1 MPSALETLVKIL
13 KLEREQG
20 YKNTAVIG
28 GLAAYGTAWKPNAH
42 AQARKPE
49 HHILVDELCD
59 LLGGYEALPSRDERH
74 EKISYMLDRITGRI
88 APPPEYLARL
98 PKEEPPAAESQAEE
112 SHQRRERKGAN
123 IPKEMRRERTDR
135 PERKKRNRRGSAETP
150 DQSNQPKAAEQPPA
164 DQNQNKRRTSK
175 GRSGSADDDFSR
187 MEIETSSSGK
197 PMVSDIPA
205 PPRLARPPRKPR
217 PPIDPEA
224 AADVMRGLN
233 APVEKVKG
241 VGPKMATLLNK
252 LGIFTINDLLFFLPR
267 RYDDYTQLACIN
279 HLRENQMATVIGTVR
294 YTEVRAGRTGRK
306 DFYMTIDDG
315 TATMGVTFFGQHFL
329 SRQIRRDQQVVLH
342 GQTSMYQNRIQMTNP
357 EIQYIEVEDLQNLGI
372 VPVYP
377 LTDGLN
383 RRSMRRLMEKTVEYW
398 AEHFPDYMPEGT
410 LERTELGDLG
420 WAIQNLHFPES
431 WDHLEHAR
439 RRFIFDELLLMQL
452 TIMANRRTW
461 QATPSA
467 SLTVSDEQLQTFTE
481 SMFPFPLTGAQQRAV
496 ADIRGDLAK
505 TIPMNRLLQGD
516 VGSGKTAVAA
526 TMLGIALM
534 SGKQAA
540 LMAPTSILAE
550 QHYRGLSAAFAQMPA
565 ELLPREGKPVVALL
579 TGSISSGD
587 RDAIYRGLADGS
599 IDIVIGTHAIIQ
611 EGVEFNDL
619 GAAIID
625 EQHRFGV
632 EQRGALRGKGTNP
645 HLLVMTATPIPRTL
659 ALTLYAD
666 LDLSIIDELPPGR
679 IPVRTRVIDPPQRE
693 RAYNFVEDQ
702 VEEGRQ
708 AFIVY
713 PLVEASETIEAE
725 SAVENFERLSKIF
738 YNHKVGLLHGRM
750 KPAEKDEIMEQFRN
764 HDFDVLVTTSVAEV
778 GVDIP
783 NASIIVIDGANRFGL
798 AQLHQFR
805 GRVGRGG
812 HASYCLLVCDTPLPE
827 ARERLTALEQTNDGF
842 KLAEIDWKLRG
853 PGDLIGTRQSGQA
866 ELKLL
871 EQMQPELVE
880 LAQREAKTIY
890 ADDPE
895 LTSAEHR
902 LLRERIDQLTNARSD
917 VS

>member
-28 GLAAYGTAWKPNAH
+28 GLAAYGNTWKPNAH

-49 HHILVDELCD
+49 HHILVDELFD
-59 LLGGYEALPSRDERH
+59 LLGSYEALPSKDERD
-74 EKISYMLDRITGRI
+74 EKISYMLNRITGRVP
-88 APPPEYLARL
+88 PPPEYLARL
-98 PKEEPPAAESQAEE
+98 PKEVPPAEKRGEE
-112 SHQRRERKGAN
+112 SGQRRERKGAN
-123 IPKEMRRERTDR
+123 IPKEMRHDR
-135 PERKKRNRRGSAETP
+135 PERKKRNRRGEAQAEP
-150 DQSNQPKAAEQPPA
+150 QQPAEAPVDQQQHKKRASGKSNRE
-164 DQNQNKRRTSK
+164 RSK
-175 GRSGSADDDFSR
+175 SGGDDFSR
-187 MEIETSSSGK
+187 MEVETTTTGK
-197 PMVSDIPA
+197 PMKSDIPA

-217 PPIDPEA
+217 QPVDPQA

-267 RYDDYTQLACIN
+267 RYDDYTQLNCIN
-279 HLRENQMATVIGTVR
+279 HLQEHELATVIGTVR
-294 YTEVRAGRTGRK
+294 HTEVRAGRTGRK
-306 DFYMTIDDG
+306 DFHMVVDDG
-315 TATMGVTFFGQHFL
+315 TASMGVTFFGQHFL
-329 SRQIRRDQQVVLH
+329 SRQVRREQQVVLR

-357 EIQYIEVEDLQNLGI
+357 EIQFIEIEDLQNLGI

-377 LTDGLN
+377 LTDGLS
-383 RRSMRRLMEKTVEYW
+383 RRSLRRLMEKTVEYW

-410 LERTELGDLG
+410 LERAELADLG

-461 QATPSA
+461 QATPSEA
-467 SLTVSDEQLQTFTE
+467 LTVSDEQLQTFTE

-505 TIPMNRLLQGD
+505 TMPMNRLLQGD

-534 SGKQAA
+534 NGKQAA

-565 ELLPREGKPVVALL
+565 ELLPREGKPVIALL
-579 TGSISSGD
+579 TGSITSGD
-587 RDAIYRGLADGS
+587 REAIYRGLADGS

-611 EGVEFNDL
+611 EGVEFNNL

-632 EQRGALRGKGTNP
+632 EQRGMLRGKGTNP

-679 IPVRTRVIDPPQRE
+679 IPVKTRVIDPPQRE
-693 RAYNFVEDQ
+693 RAYLFIEDQ
-702 VEEGRQ
+702 LEEGRQ

-725 SAVENFERLSKIF
+725 LAVENYERLSKIF
-738 YNHKVGLLHGRM
+738 YKHRVQLLHGRM
-750 KPAEKDEIMEQFRN
+750 KPAEKDAVMEAFRN
-764 HDFDVLVTTSVAEV
+764 HEFDVLVTTSVAEV

-812 HASYCLLVCDTPLPE
+812 HASYCLLVCDTPMPE

-866 ELKLL
+866 GLKLL

-895 LTSAEHR
+895 LTAAEHH